1 MKKNNYLTYLN
12 ENYFYEIGYERK
24 ESKLKHLK
32 MKKRQYRSNQGR
44 SPKQECETQKVY
56 FISVMAFILIVIYL
70 ILK

>member
-1 MKKNNYLTYLN
+1 
-12 ENYFYEIGYERK
+12 
-24 ESKLKHLK
+24 

-70 ILK
+70 MLK